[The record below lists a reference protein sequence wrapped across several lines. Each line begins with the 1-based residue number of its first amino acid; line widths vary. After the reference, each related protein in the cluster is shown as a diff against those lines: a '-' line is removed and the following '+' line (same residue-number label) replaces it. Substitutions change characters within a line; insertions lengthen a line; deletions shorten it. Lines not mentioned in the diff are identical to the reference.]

1 MKAQI
6 IVTIGPATNNEKTI
20 REMIENGMDL
30 ARLNFS
36 WGTYEEHRLYIGL
49 IRKLALELGGKTPII
64 QDLSGPRIEKG
75 ENHYFDATVDKILTK
90 KDLADLDF
98 AKEQDIDYVAQSYV
112 GSGRDI
118 MELRQEMAKR
128 NFNKPIIA
136 KIERKKALENLD
148 EIIKAS
154 DALMIARGDLGNEIP
169 LETIP
174 YAQRTVIKKAKEA
187 KKPMITATGIMLS
200 MMNNPIP
207 SRSDV
212 SDATWAILD
221 GSDYLM
227 LSEETATGN
236 YPVEVVSMMRKIVAE
251 AERRQPEAVINL
263 L

>member
-1 MKAQI
+1 
-6 IVTIGPATNNEKTI
+6 
-20 REMIENGMDL
+20 
-30 ARLNFS
+30 
-36 WGTYEEHRLYIGL
+36 
-49 IRKLALELGGKTPII
+49 
-64 QDLSGPRIEKG
+64 
-75 ENHYFDATVDKILTK
+75 
-90 KDLADLDF
+90 
-98 AKEQDIDYVAQSYV
+98 
-112 GSGRDI
+112 
-118 MELRQEMAKR
+118 
-128 NFNKPIIA
+128 
-136 KIERKKALENLD
+136 
-148 EIIKAS
+148 
-154 DALMIARGDLGNEIP
+154 MIARGDLGNEIP

-221 GSDYLM
+221 GSDSLM